1 MRAALAGLTPRGRAL
16 FAAGMT
22 AFVLAAMLDQQDIMR
37 VGLLASAL
45 PLLAAASVAR
55 TRFRLASDRTV
66 EPSRTPA
73 GESATVTV
81 RLENVAHLP
90 TGLLM
95 VEDTVPPAL
104 GPRPRFV
111 VDRLAP
117 LSVRSVTYTVH
128 ADRRGRY
135 PIGPLSV
142 RLTDPFGF
150 CQLDRSFA
158 GQRHLLVTPRVEPLP
173 SVPLSG
179 DWSGTGES
187 RSRSIAA
194 AGEDDVAVREYR
206 HGDELRRVH
215 WRATARS
222 GALMVR
228 REEQPWESRATVILD
243 DRLTAHVGESLS
255 GSFERAV
262 GAAASVGLHL
272 SHRGYAVR
280 LVADGQELTTKSA
293 VDDAASSDPT
303 GMLLDA
309 LAVAQPSRTASIHS
323 LMGSV
328 RHGSDGLVV
337 LVLGAITVN
346 EADQLARA
354 RHGMGS
360 TVAVTLDTA
369 SWRDGAPSSPS
380 AATVDAWSLLRAAS
394 WAVVPLRRGEL
405 LSDVWSQLGFSGG
418 FSGSATP
425 RSEVPA

>member
-16 FAAGMT
+16 LAAGLT
-22 AFVLAAMLDQQDIMR
+22 AFFLSAMLDQQDIMR
-37 VGLLASAL
+37 VGLLVTAL

-55 TRFRLASDRTV
+55 TRFRLASSRVV
-66 EPSRTPA
+66 EPSRAPA
-73 GESATVTV
+73 GESATVTL

-95 VEDTVPPAL
+95 VEDSLPPAL

-117 LSVRSVTYTVH
+117 RTVRSVSYTVH

-135 PIGPLSV
+135 SIGPLSV

-150 CQLDRSFA
+150 CQLDRAFS
-158 GQRHLLVTPRVEPLP
+158 GQRDLLVTPRVEPLP

-187 RSRSIAA
+187 RARSIAA

-228 REEQPWESRATVILD
+228 REEQPWESRATLILD
-243 DRLTAHVGESLS
+243 DRQTAHVGQSLS
-255 GSFERAV
+255 GSFEQAV
-262 GAAASVGLHL
+262 SATASIALHL
-272 SHRGYAVR
+272 SHRGYSVR
-280 LVADGQELTTKSA
+280 LLSEGQELTTKSA
-293 VDDAASSDPT
+293 VDDGAGGDPT
-303 GMLLDA
+303 GLLLDA
-309 LAVAQPSRTASIHS
+309 LAVAEPSRTASVYS
-323 LMGSV
+323 LTRSV

-337 LVLGAITVN
+337 AVLGSITVKD
-346 EADQLARA
+346 ADELARA
-354 RHGMGS
+354 RHGMGT
-360 TVAVTLDTA
+360 TVAVTVD
-369 SWRDGAPSSPS
+369 
-380 AATVDAWSLLRAAS
+380 AATWLDSEVPLESSNAWSLLRAAG
-394 WAVVPLRRGEL
+394 WAVVPLGRGQR
-405 LSDVWSQLGFSGG
+405 LSDVWSHLGYSGG
-418 FSGSATP
+418 FSGSPTVT
-425 RSEVPA
+425 SEVPA